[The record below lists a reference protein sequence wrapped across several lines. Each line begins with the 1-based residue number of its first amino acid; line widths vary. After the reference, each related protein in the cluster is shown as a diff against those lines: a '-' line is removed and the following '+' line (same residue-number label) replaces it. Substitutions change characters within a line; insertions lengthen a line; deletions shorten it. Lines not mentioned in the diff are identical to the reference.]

1 MTPLSIDT
9 IEHLVFSPTQ
19 VDFVWATSLLDLIE
33 IADDWRPIVFRAIYD
48 NYRRNPEA
56 SDGFS
61 RVAWA
66 LVQANRINEAVEFY
80 YFDFSMNRMRRW
92 QFLRFIECLVSSG
105 LQHQATNVINAFYS
119 THSEAK
125 DGWAILALSSLD
137 EQSFGQKK
145 TLFNRD
151 YSIGRLS
158 QKFQITLAKLE
169 YLSSDLESAA
179 SVIGRLCDHDVQNEA
194 LFATIAWDLYKKH
207 GQLSHLPEWIDLAGT
222 RVTLSLRTSLH
233 LIHLLVVHRELASAR
248 SLANR
253 IRNMTDSLEESESSS
268 ITRLYPT
275 LLEAASIGIDPSQI
289 LNEPLPK
296 CASHLNHLTCHIDRL
311 SVASSHFSKGPILIN
326 ALPKSGGSWITT
338 LVSLV
343 TGFPKSNKSAIKQC
357 PPLVSDEYGLFYS
370 LFSDFT
376 RLKSDSLSSLRN
388 RPYTLHT
395 HLPPTR
401 STTEALNHAAIRP
414 IILQRDLRDVMVS
427 LYYHLRER
435 SGPEKEALNSLDVNE
450 GLLYVMERYMNE
462 FAMYL
467 SDWIIL
473 TRKHNYQRIHYEQF
487 VIDPSYWID
496 MICTH
501 YGIAIDPS
509 TIRAVVDAF
518 DRKSL
523 VSEGTIN
530 TIHTAIK
537 FRSGE
542 VGDWKTHFSK
552 RHISLYDS
560 IVSRFPNILSQNACT
575 PFNL

>member
-9 IEHLVFSPTQ
+9 IQHLVFSPNQ
-19 VDFVWATSLLDLIE
+19 VDLAWASSLLDLIE

-56 SDGFS
+56 GDGFS

-66 LVQANRINEAVEFY
+66 LVQANRFNEAVEYY

-119 THSEAK
+119 THSDAK
-125 DGWAILALSSLD
+125 DGWAILALSSFD
-137 EQSFGQKK
+137 ERSVEQKM
-145 TLFNRD
+145 TLFHRD

-179 SVIGRLCDHDVQNEA
+179 SVVGRLCEHDEQNEA

-207 GQLSHLPEWIDLAGT
+207 GQLSHLSEWIDLAGS

-233 LIHLLVVHRELASAR
+233 LIHLLVVHKELASAR

-253 IRNMTDSLEESESSS
+253 IRSRTDYLEEPESWS
-268 ITRLYPT
+268 ITRVYPT
-275 LLEAASIGIDPSQI
+275 LLDAASIGIDPSQI

-296 CASHLNHLTCHIDRL
+296 CASHLNHLTCHLDRL

-357 PPLVSDEYGLFYS
+357 PPLVTDEYGLFYS
-370 LFSDFT
+370 QFSDFT
-376 RLKSDSLSSLRN
+376 QLKSDSLSGLRN

-401 STTEALNHAAIRP
+401 STAEALNHAGIRP

-435 SGPEKEALNSLDVNE
+435 NGPEKEALNPLSIE
-450 GLLYVMERYMNE
+450 AGLLYVMERYLSE

-467 SDWIIL
+467 SEWISL
-473 TRKHNYQRIHYEQF
+473 TNKLGYNRLFYEQ
-487 VIDPSYWID
+487 VVMDPSYWVDTICKYYRIEID
-496 MICTH
+496 L
-501 YGIAIDPS
+501 S
-509 TIRAVVDAF
+509 TIGAVVEAF

-523 VSEGTIN
+523 ISEGAEKTIL
-530 TIHTAIK
+530 TGIK
-537 FRSGE
+537 FRSGS
-542 VGDWKTHFSK
+542 VGDWRTHFSK
-552 RHISLYDS
+552 HHISLYDS
-560 IVSRFPNILSQNACT
+560 VVSKHPNISS
-575 PFNL
+575 